1 MIKNP
6 YVCETAPEGAV
17 SRRGRRRPEPP
28 GGGAGRGNGRRAEPG
43 LPVYDGHSG
52 GARNARAVPAREPRG
67 PRAAARP
74 QAAPAAG
81 RVPAAG
87 AVPRPPAPA
96 AAAPAPS
103 SGRGPLR
110 RALRALSTALMVAA
124 VVLAAALVGVRLV
137 GLDVYAVLSGS
148 MEPTYHVGSVIYV
161 RDVDPADLEAGDVI
175 TFMLDEDTVATHRVV
190 EVVPD
195 EEDPSVLRF
204 RTKGDA
210 NDAVDGSLVHCRNV
224 VGTPV
229 FTVPYLGHVADYV
242 QGPPG
247 CWVALAAC
255 ALLVMLTF
263 LPDLFAKEEDGEDA
277 PPARAAAAAAPERPA
292 RQAAGA
298 HAAQA
303 RAGARPAV
311 PRVQA
316 APALRRSAEARPA
329 QPAHAARARA
339 SAGGA
344 PRANDPRANRQRSQR
359 AGRPLR

>member
-1 MIKNP
+1 MS
-6 YVCETAPEGAV
+6 VF
-17 SRRGRRRPEPP
+17 GR
-28 GGGAGRGNGRRAEPG
+28 
-43 LPVYDGHSG
+43 HSG
-52 GARNARAVPAREPRG
+52 GVSGGRAVPARESKG
-67 PRAAARP
+67 ARASARP
-74 QAAPAAG
+74 QAAHAAG
-81 RVPAAG
+81 RAPVRTSASVPA
-87 AVPRPPAPA
+87 PSA
-96 AAAPAPS
+96 AAAS
-103 SGRGPLR
+103 SQRGPLR
-110 RALRALSTALMVAA
+110 RALRALSTALMVVAIA
-124 VVLAAALVGVRLV
+124 FAAALVGVRLV

-161 RDVDPADLEAGDVI
+161 RDVDPADLEPGDVI

-210 NDAVDGSLVHCRNV
+210 NDAVDGSLVHCNNV
-224 VGTPV
+224 IGTPV
-229 FTVPYLGHVADYV
+229 FTVPYLGYLADYV

-263 LPDLFAKEEDGEDA
+263 LPDLFAKEEGE
-277 PPARAAAAAAPERPA
+277 E
-292 RQAAGA
+292 
-298 HAAQA
+298 
-303 RAGARPAV
+303 V
-311 PRVQA
+311 P
-316 APALRRSAEARPA
+316 
-329 QPAHAARARA
+329 PAHADRARA